1 MAKYTIELSSLFM
14 ATVTARSPQLNS
26 NFFSPTPLQA
36 LNDDE
41 AVLAFF
47 KDNIGNFPY
56 QVSDDDDAINQK
68 FLVTFERNFLRH
80 FYSLEISQENTLNW
94 FVLVSDFLNS
104 EMPRFIK
111 QYQALDQNN
120 WLQTNT
126 GQANSK
132 LNAIQNNTSDT
143 DATQNNKSSSNQLN
157 ANADTPQNALDFSLD
172 SDDPTKDY
180 SFNYASVVAGAKSGN
195 NADTTSIQKT
205 TNNGTTDQTTDN
217 TNAQR
222 NQTLMG
228 LISELDTFANGV
240 YLNLWTRA
248 TRQYHLFMGVY

>member
-14 ATVTARSPQLNS
+14 ATVTARNPQLNS
-26 NFFSPTPLQA
+26 NFFSPSPLQA
-36 LNDDE
+36 LNDDN
-41 AVLAFF
+41 AVLSFF
-47 KDNIGNFPY
+47 KDNVGDFPY
-56 QVSDDDDAINQK
+56 QISSDAEINNK

-111 QYQALDQNN
+111 QYQALDQND
-120 WLQTNT
+120 WLQTSIGSVT
-126 GQANSK
+126 SK
-132 LNAIQNNTSDT
+132 LNATQDNTSDT
-143 DATQNNKSSSNQLN
+143 DATQNNKSISNQLN

-180 SFNYASVVAGAKSGN
+180 NFNYSSVVAGAKSGN
-195 NADTTSIQKT
+195 NTDTASNQKT
-205 TNNGTTDQTTDN
+205 TNSGTTNQLTDN
-217 TNAQR
+217 TNTQR
-222 NQTLMG
+222 NQTLMS
-228 LISELDTFANGV
+228 LITELDTFANGV

>member
-14 ATVTARSPQLNS
+14 ATVTARSPQVS
-26 NFFSPTPLQA
+26 SDFFAPTPLQA
-36 LNDDE
+36 LNDDS

-47 KDNIGNFPY
+47 KNNVGNFPFK
-56 QVSDDDDAINQK
+56 VSNDEAVNQQ

-94 FVLVSDFLNS
+94 FVLLSDFLNS

-111 QYQALDQNN
+111 QYQALDQND
-120 WLQTNT
+120 WLQTST
-126 GQANSK
+126 GSANSK
-132 LNAIQNNTSDT
+132 LNATQSNTSDT
-143 DATQNNKSSSNQLN
+143 DARQNNKSTSNQMN

-172 SDDPTKDY
+172 SDDPTSSY
-180 SFNYASVVAGAKSGN
+180 NFNYASVVAGAKSGN
-195 NADTTSIQKT
+195 NADTTSNQKT
-205 TNNGTTDQTTDN
+205 TNNGSTDQTTDN
-217 TNAQR
+217 TNTQR
-222 NQTLMG
+222 NATLMS
-228 LISELDTFANGV
+228 LITELDTFANGV

>member
-14 ATVTARSPQLNS
+14 ASVTARNPQLNS
-26 NFFSPTPLQA
+26 NFFSPSPLQA
-36 LNDDE
+36 LNDDD
-41 AVLAFF
+41 AVLTFF
-47 KDNIGNFPY
+47 KENIGDFPY
-56 QVSDDDDAINQK
+56 QVSSDEEVNKK
-68 FLVTFERNFLRH
+68 FLITFERNFLRH

-111 QYQALDQNN
+111 QYQALDQND
-120 WLQTNT
+120 WLQTNIGSVT
-126 GQANSK
+126 SK
-132 LNAIQNNTSDT
+132 SNATQDNTSDT
-143 DATQNNKSSSNQLN
+143 DTTQNNKSISNQLN

-180 SFNYASVVAGAKSGN
+180 NFKYASVVAGAKSGS
-195 NADTTSIQKT
+195 NANTSSNQKITNAGT
-205 TNNGTTDQTTDN
+205 TNQTTDN
-217 TNAQR
+217 TNTQR
-222 NQTLMG
+222 NATLMS
-228 LISELDTFANGV
+228 LITELDTFANGV

>member
-14 ATVTARSPQLNS
+14 ATVTARNPQLNS
-26 NFFSPTPLQA
+26 NFFSPSPLQA
-36 LNDDE
+36 LNDDN
-41 AVLAFF
+41 AVLSFF
-47 KDNIGNFPY
+47 KDNIGDFPY
-56 QVSDDDDAINQK
+56 QISSDAEINNK

-111 QYQALDQNN
+111 QYQALDQND
-120 WLQTNT
+120 WLQTSVSHGVGTNDSVASQT
-126 GQANSK
+126 GT
-132 LNAIQNNTSDT
+132 NA
-143 DATQNNKSSSNQLN
+143 SNQLN

-172 SDDPTKDY
+172 SSDPTKDY
-180 SFNYASVVAGAKSGN
+180 NFNYASVVAGAKSTG
-195 NADTTSIQKT
+195 
-205 TNNGTTDQTTDN
+205 TNNSDATQKN
-217 TNAQR
+217 NSESNANSR
-222 NQTLMG
+222 NATLMQ
-228 LISELDTFANGV
+228 LVTELDTFANGV

>member
-14 ATVTARSPQLNS
+14 ASVSAKGPQNS
-26 NFFSPTPLQA
+26 VDYFAPTPLQS
-36 LNDDE
+36 LNDDN
-41 AVLAFF
+41 AVLTFF
-47 KDNIGNFPY
+47 KDNVGDFPY
-56 QVSDDDDAINQK
+56 KISEDDTINQK

-94 FVLVSDFLNS
+94 FVLLSDFLNS

-111 QYQALDQNN
+111 QYQALDQNE

-132 LNAIQNNTSDT
+132 LNAAQNNTSDT
-143 DATQNNKSSSNQLN
+143 DATQNNKSNSNQLN
-157 ANADTPQNALDFSLD
+157 ANADVPQNALNFSLD

-180 SFNYASVVAGAKSGN
+180 NFNYASVVAGAKSGGMT
-195 NADTTSIQKT
+195 DTSSNQKT
-205 TNNGTTDQTTDN
+205 TNTGTTDQTTDN
-217 TNAQR
+217 TNTQR
-222 NQTLMG
+222 NATLMS
-228 LISELDTFANGV
+228 LITELDTFANGV